1 MTSSVIPR
9 MRRALELRSERA
21 ACKSSSI
28 APPRAVSLES
38 PKSAETTVTGE
49 SLGRSILGNTAAD
62 NTGRNAATHT
72 GRNASAT
79 NLLLRIVHLVDRHLA
94 CVGIHITHACRAF
107 HADGNRAAIRA
118 RMRQHH
124 GTAVLFHL
132 DGGRGCFQHHIVLR
146 NSGMSASLPGE
157 NILQRRSQICV

>member
-28 APPRAVSLES
+28 APPRAVSFES

-62 NTGRNAATHT
+62 NTGRNA
-72 GRNASAT
+72 SAR
-79 NLLLRIVHLVDRHLA
+79 NLLLRIGHHVDGHLA
-94 CVGIHITHACRAF
+94 RVGIHIAHACRAL
-107 HADGNRAAIRA
+107 HIDGNGAAVRA
-118 RMRQHH
+118 RM
-124 GTAVLFHL
+124 G
-132 DGGRGCFQHHIVLR
+132 
-146 NSGMSASLPGE
+146 
-157 NILQRRSQICV
+157 